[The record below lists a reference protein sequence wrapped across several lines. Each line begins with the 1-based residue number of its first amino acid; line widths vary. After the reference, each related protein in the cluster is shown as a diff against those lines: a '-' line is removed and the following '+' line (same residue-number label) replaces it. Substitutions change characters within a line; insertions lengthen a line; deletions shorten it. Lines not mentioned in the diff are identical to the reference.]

1 MAWQRA
7 NAQSSLGLTVCGGGL
22 VAIESNERC
31 VLCREQAVVRVRGT
45 SFCASCG
52 LSQYEIGGAESPT
65 TRRSRRAIV
74 AFFTSGIFIKG
85 LLGAVAVAA
94 VGGAAATSVRDD
106 PTAAS
111 AAPET
116 TAVTRVVPTTVE
128 PPVEPPVE
136 RAAIVS
142 ITKTTVGPPAQ
153 LEIVDAVARY
163 VVAVEAWADCVSETE
178 AQSTEAFDPEQ
189 ECPGKPEPGDSGLAG
204 GSGDDP
210 DTAATEAGDVEDGPG
225 NSEDAPGHDE
235 DGPGNSEDAPGHVE
249 DGPGNSE
256 DAPGHDEDGPG
267 NSEEAPGNRGDTGME
282 A

>member
-1 MAWQRA
+1 M
-7 NAQSSLGLTVCGGGL
+7 
-22 VAIESNERC
+22 AIESNERC

-128 PPVEPPVE
+128 PPVEAPVEPPVE

-189 ECPGKPEPGDSGLAG
+189 ECPGKPEPGDYGLAG

-210 DTAATEAGDVEDGPG
+210 DTAATAAGE
-225 NSEDAPGHDE
+225 
-235 DGPGNSEDAPGHVE
+235 VE